1 MDNRRVITPEEMD
14 LMSPDER
21 ASAVR
26 NGELHSL
33 EDLPRE
39 LRHQVIARAA
49 AFEERF
55 RLTS

>member
-14 LMSPDER
+14 LMSPEER

-26 NGELHSL
+26 NGELRSL
-33 EDLPRE
+33 EDLPEE

-49 AFEERF
+49 AIEERL
-55 RLTS
+55 RLTP